1 MIFRFLLQTLKGG
14 IRMKTHLKYAVSLA
28 LSQTLC
34 FLIYIICLN
43 GQIVF
48 WKPIVLVGLLISIV
62 VSLCFYKKAE
72 MLETLPWI
80 TNFISIVAFFFTQD
94 AVKNFTFNEY
104 SITACVFLILN
115 TIFCVAFPR
124 TEPNPFFGV
133 RTEVATESPA
143 IWSKVHQVCSLVAC
157 FFEIPLFLLICFV
170 PGVLKFILCIIC
182 LLGSVLLGA
191 VIGHIAVAKEI
202 KECYQQEQQEL
213 KEQLRREEGY
223 R

>member
-1 MIFRFLLQTLKGG
+1 
-14 IRMKTHLKYAVSLA
+14 
-28 LSQTLC
+28 
-34 FLIYIICLN
+34 
-43 GQIVF
+43 
-48 WKPIVLVGLLISIV
+48 
-62 VSLCFYKKAE
+62 

-80 TNFISIVAFFFTQD
+80 TNFISIGAFYFTQD

-133 RTEVATESPA
+133 RTEVTTESPA

-202 KECYQQEQQEL
+202 KERYQQEQQEL